1 MKSTNLVI
9 VIFSLLVWFPNNR
22 FKAEENNLKTNFIE
36 IKEGD
41 FSNFGLELKNGKLN
55 MIFLGSDNV
64 DLNNHNFDSKL
75 KTMKILISDC
85 KIETRNVKQTDISKC
100 SKLIPNLIVVQA
112 GNNSSVYYNDIKDF
126 KNNFENSIVQDA
138 NKVSETN
145 IDNWIAFHYKIQ
157 ENNKRPFDIYLWY
170 DKSKLMMEELSEKIK
185 KEISKFQNDVHSN
198 NPESDFTNS
207 FIKNLK
213 VFPNPAYNG
222 LINISMD
229 VKSERVVNLSIYDI
243 NGNLIIEL
251 IKGKSL
257 IEGESTLQYNLQEL
271 IGGVYFV
278 HLTTDKNEQIS
289 TRFILIKG

>member
-22 FKAEENNLKTNFIE
+22 FKADENNLKTNFIE
-36 IKEGD
+36 IQEGD

-55 MIFLGSDNV
+55 MFFWDNTATKKI
-64 DLNNHNFDSKL
+64 NSNSKL
-75 KTMKILISDC
+75 GEMKIVISDC
-85 KIETRNVKQTDISKC
+85 KIETGNVKKTDISKC

-112 GNNSSVYYNDIKDF
+112 GKNSSVYYNDIKDYS
-126 KNNFENSIVQDA
+126 NNFDNGIVQDA

-157 ENNKRPFDIYLWY
+157 ENNKRPLDIYIWY
-170 DKSKLMMEELSEKIK
+170 DKSKLMTEELSENIK
-185 KEISKFQNDVHSN
+185 KEVSKIQNNENSN
-198 NPESDFTNS
+198 NAETTLTNR
-207 FIKNLK
+207 FINNIK
-213 VFPNPAYNG
+213 VFPNPSYNG
-222 LINISMD
+222 SINLSIDLI
-229 VKSERVVNLSIYDI
+229 SERVVNLSIYDI

-257 IEGESTLQYNLQEL
+257 IAGESTLQYNLQEL
-271 IGGVYFV
+271 IGGVYFI